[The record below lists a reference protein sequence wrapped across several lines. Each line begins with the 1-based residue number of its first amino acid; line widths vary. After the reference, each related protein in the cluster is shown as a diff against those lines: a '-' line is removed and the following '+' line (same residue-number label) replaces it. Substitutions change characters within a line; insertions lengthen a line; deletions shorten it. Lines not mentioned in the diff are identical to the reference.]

1 MKKYQKTMIFTS
13 FMMIM
18 IGLGASDA
26 LRGVF
31 APIFQS
37 HFRLNTVQLSM
48 IITISYVGN
57 LLFLSLGGMVVDR
70 YKRKNVAIG
79 VMVLWMGALVLYLA
93 TDHYICLLVG
103 MLFAMGASTL
113 MNTIINLTTPLVFLA
128 TPGLVVN
135 TLFFIQGIGTSG
147 SQSLVGNFADGIG
160 SWKIANGILLAL
172 GAVGTVLLF
181 FSKVPEREDE
191 YTDLDKAREAE
202 KNRKKPGLKAVFG
215 NPAFYYISVS
225 FGLYFVAEHGILNWL
240 VTYLQNALGMA
251 ASSASNYLA
260 IFFGG
265 MTLGR
270 LLLAP
275 VVQKLGAASSIKVF
289 GTAGIALYVLGAAFG
304 SRTVMLLSISGFL
317 LSIIYPTMVLL
328 IRRYYKIEVL
338 ATATGMIISAAT
350 LFDIAFNAVFGWISD
365 ILGLGRS
372 FLILPVCGVLFLLC
386 YYVFL
391 KKVKP
396 LPGVNI

>member
-93 TDHYICLLVG
+93 TDHYICLLAG

-317 LSIIYPTMVLL
+317 LSIIYPTMVLR

>member
-191 YTDLDKAREAE
+191 ATDLDKAREAE

-289 GTAGIALYVLGAAFG
+289 GTAGIALYVLGAALG

>member
-48 IITISYVGN
+48 IITISYLGN

-160 SWKIANGILLAL
+160 SWKIANGILLTL

-396 LPGVNI
+396 LPRVNI

>member
-93 TDHYICLLVG
+93 TDHYICLLAG

>member
-135 TLFFIQGIGTSG
+135 TLFFIQGIGTRG

-372 FLILPVCGVLFLLC
+372 FLILPVCGVLFLLR

-396 LPGVNI
+396 LTGVNI

>member
-251 ASSASNYLA
+251 ASSASSYLA

>member
-93 TDHYICLLVG
+93 TDHYICLLAG

-265 MTLGR
+265 NDAGPAAAGSGSAEAGR
-270 LLLAP
+270 R
-275 VVQKLGAASSIKVF
+275 VQHQSIWHCRNRPLRAGRGLWKQDSDAVKYFRVFALHYLSYHGAAD
-289 GTAGIALYVLGAAFG
+289 
-304 SRTVMLLSISGFL
+304 
-317 LSIIYPTMVLL
+317 PQ
-328 IRRYYKIEVL
+328 
-338 ATATGMIISAAT
+338 
-350 LFDIAFNAVFGWISD
+350 
-365 ILGLGRS
+365 ILQ
-372 FLILPVCGVLFLLC
+372 
-386 YYVFL
+386 
-391 KKVKP
+391 
-396 LPGVNI
+396 N

>member
-93 TDHYICLLVG
+93 TDHYICLLAG

-350 LFDIAFNAVFGWISD
+350 CWTAN
-365 ILGLGRS
+365 
-372 FLILPVCGVLFLLC
+372 
-386 YYVFL
+386 
-391 KKVKP
+391 
-396 LPGVNI
+396 

>member
-1 MKKYQKTMIFTS
+1 M
-13 FMMIM
+13 
-18 IGLGASDA
+18 
-26 LRGVF
+26 
-31 APIFQS
+31 
-37 HFRLNTVQLSM
+37 
-48 IITISYVGN
+48 
-57 LLFLSLGGMVVDR
+57 
-70 YKRKNVAIG
+70 
-79 VMVLWMGALVLYLA
+79 
-93 TDHYICLLVG
+93 
-103 MLFAMGASTL
+103 
-113 MNTIINLTTPLVFLA
+113 
-128 TPGLVVN
+128 
-135 TLFFIQGIGTSG
+135 
-147 SQSLVGNFADGIG
+147 
-160 SWKIANGILLAL
+160 
-172 GAVGTVLLF
+172 
-181 FSKVPEREDE
+181 
-191 YTDLDKAREAE
+191 
-202 KNRKKPGLKAVFG
+202 FG

>member
-396 LPGVNI
+396 LTGVNI

>member
-93 TDHYICLLVG
+93 TDHYICLLAG

-289 GTAGIALYVLGAAFG
+289 GTAGIVLYVLGAAFG

>member
-350 LFDIAFNAVFGWISD
+350 LVDIAFNAVFGWISD